1 MAKNRIVG
9 LDLVKGIA
17 IFMMIIV
24 HAVTQVIADYD
35 GSIFLTIV
43 DKIPK
48 VVLYCVV
55 YPLVIIGLWGTVF
68 TVVTAMTTT
77 LSTLRILETNK
88 RAIGMYLIQRWLF
101 LVLLRSAEAFLTSV
115 LNEKYDIFNNSVI
128 VIPPVA
134 IAGPATTL
142 DAIGWGGLIAPILVW
157 LTYSFL
163 KNKSKWWMITLYTI
177 IVFSLFAVSPFSE
190 SLFALLSKK
199 SYEHK
204 LGLFG
209 DIFGKIALGRF
220 KIAQTCAFAAVG
232 TLYGH
237 LIYHGETVRFQY
249 FLGSFYFVVCI
260 IIFAVWCV
268 VSPSFL
274 DHIVD
279 EDVPLPAQIL
289 SLGCECF
296 FIYVH
301 VYFVDGARDNARKLK
316 SRKRCT
322 YLFRLGMLSLTVFC
336 IGSWVG
342 KQLSLPWQ
350 LFFGP
355 PCAHNPPQLLW
366 NLWVCIAFTIFVLFV
381 WIGISL
387 LWEKIDFKFSLEH
400 ILLWSM
406 AKVVGKEY
414 IPNSRKFVYGP
425 AEELEEGSDMRFIM
439 IYRNEG
445 EPFKGFNNCGFHCLL
460 IYEQ

>member
-1 MAKNRIVG
+1 MTGKRIVG

-35 GSIFLTIV
+35 GRIFLSIV

-48 VVLYCVV
+48 FVLYCIV

-77 LSTLRILETNK
+77 LSTLRILENNK
-88 RAIGMYLIQRWLF
+88 RAIGMYLVQRWLF

-115 LNEKYDIFNNSVI
+115 LNEKYDIFNNKEI
-128 VIPPVA
+128 VIPPIA
-134 IAGPATTL
+134 SAGPATTL
-142 DAIGWGGLIAPILVW
+142 DSIGWGGLIAPILVCTTSP
-157 LTYSFL
+157 LL
-163 KNKSKWWMITLYTI
+163 KNKNKWWTIVLYTI
-177 IVFSLFAVSPFSE
+177 IVFG
-190 SLFALLSKK
+190 LFALSPLSEGFFAWLAEE
-199 SYEHK
+199 SYQNNI
-204 LGLFG
+204 GLFG
-209 DIFGKIALGRF
+209 DIFGKVALGRF

-232 TLYGH
+232 ALYGH
-237 LIYHGETVRFQY
+237 LIYHGETIRFQFY
-249 FLGSFYFVVCI
+249 LGLFFFVVCI
-260 IIFAVWCV
+260 LIFVAWCV
-268 VSPSFL
+268 ISPKFL

-301 VYFVDGARDNARKLK
+301 VYFVDGDRANEKKLM

-355 PCAHNPPQLLW
+355 PCIHYPPQLRW
-366 NLWVCIAFTIFVLFV
+366 NLVVCVLFTIFVLLV

-387 LWEKIDFKFSLEH
+387 LWEKIDFKYSLEH

-406 AKVVGKEY
+406 NKIVGKEY
-414 IPNSRKFVYGP
+414 VPNSRKFVYGP
-425 AEELEEGSDMRFIM
+425 AEELEEGESKELM
-439 IYRNEG
+439 
-445 EPFKGFNNCGFHCLL
+445 
-460 IYEQ
+460 